1 MQPALDSRVRGNDAL
16 SPSPD
21 NLDQFLKVA
30 SRAAKSA
37 VSPVDS
43 HWMNPRVTQSIENG
57 QRQSSFVTVNFK
69 SGVLTIKPAGPSLGE
84 REVTI
89 ISADVRPAMAKCSSK
104 LRAVILDLGEVQIMS
119 SYGLGWCIEVRN
131 AARLINAKTVL
142 FGLHRELLDLIRMMK
157 VERLYTI
164 VHSAGDLA
172 SATAG

>member
-1 MQPALDSRVRGNDAL
+1 MRGNDAL
-16 SPSPD
+16 SSSPD
-21 NLDQFLKVA
+21 NLDQFLNLVQA
-30 SRAAKSA
+30 SAKSG

-43 HWMNPRVTQSIENG
+43 DWMNPRATQSIENG
-57 QRQSSFVTVNFK
+57 QRQSSFVTVTFK

-89 ISADVRPAMAKCSSK
+89 VAADVRPAMAKCSRHLK
-104 LRAVILDLGEVQIMS
+104 AVVLDLGEVQIMS

-142 FGLHRELLDLIRMMK
+142 FGLHRELLDLVRMMK

-164 VHSAGDLA
+164 VHSAGDLPGA
-172 SATAG
+172 IAA